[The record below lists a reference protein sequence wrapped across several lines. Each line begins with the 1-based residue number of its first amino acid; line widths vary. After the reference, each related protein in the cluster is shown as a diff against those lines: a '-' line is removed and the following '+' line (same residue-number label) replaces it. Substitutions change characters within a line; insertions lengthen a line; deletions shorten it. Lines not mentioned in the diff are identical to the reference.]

1 MSESATNTPHAHED
15 ADPVHLHTHHVTSW
29 QLLTGILIALL
40 VLTALTVVTAEYVHL
55 PGSGNVILAL
65 FIAFVKASLVCAF
78 FMHLLHDKKFNSV
91 ILFYCLLAI
100 ACFLMFTTIDLG
112 SRRALDPMKD
122 GLITPPTV
130 ATEAHQKYIQE
141 HGYDPRAEDGHGDG
155 GHGASASEQHAEPAA
170 EGKH

>member
-1 MSESATNTPHAHED
+1 MSDSATTALKAQEE

-29 QLLTGILIALL
+29 QMLTGILVALL
-40 VLTALTVVTAEYVHL
+40 ILTFLTVYVAEAVHL
-55 PGSGNVILAL
+55 PGSGNLILAL

-112 SRRALDPMKD
+112 SRRALDPIKD

-141 HGYDPRAEDGHGDG
+141 HGYDPRAEGEHGEAS
-155 GHGASASEQHAEPAA
+155 HGEGATEQHAEPPA
-170 EGKH
+170 EGGH